1 MRIFI
6 SLSTGG
12 DNHMKKKTLLGILA
26 VLMVFALALTG
37 CGQQGE
43 QNAGATGSESQNEA
57 IDNGNSSADEIVE
70 TEPENGG
77 ESPNDNT
84 SSNKSPTQDADGNYI
99 YTITVDG
106 VQTEVKTCI
115 NVWNYITDDTPYNR
129 VDLPGMAESLG
140 WRSTGST
147 GVTGFGLRFD
157 REDGIIVG
165 LAGTYDSDDYN
176 LPTGERR
183 VYDFAINSAIDG
195 LPVMFDAGGEMLSC
209 GDLVFSKSVISGD
222 PFLVGDENIYV
233 SFDQIVVFACFVD
246 FYRDTQVPLFRT
258 PDALLVNVP

>member
-1 MRIFI
+1 
-6 SLSTGG
+6 
-12 DNHMKKKTLLGILA
+12 MKKKSLLGILA

-37 CGQQGE
+37 CGQQSGE
-43 QNAGATGSESQNEA
+43 QNAGATGSESQNGTTAVDDGKNEGEVTA
-57 IDNGNSSADEIVE
+57 
-70 TEPENGG
+70 EPEGPDVG
-77 ESPNDNT
+77 QVDNR
-84 SSNKSPTQDADGNYI
+84 KPVQDTDGNYI

-140 WRSTGST
+140 WRSTGT
-147 GVTGFGLRFD
+147 GVTGRLGLRFD
-157 REDGIIVG
+157 REDGIIVV
-165 LAGTYDSDDYN
+165 LAGTYDSNDYN

-183 VYDFAINSAIDG
+183 MYDLAIGSAIDG
-195 LPVMFDAGGEMLSC
+195 LPVMFDAGDEELSC
-209 GDLVFSKSVISGD
+209 EDLVFSKSVISGN
-222 PFLVGDENIYV
+222 PFLVEGEDVYV